1 MSNQRPDGIT
11 PSQTVGPYF
20 KYGLTPNGEYEWNDA
35 FTNNL
40 VTADTSGARIRVEG
54 TVYDGDGAVIPDCML
69 EIWQADAQGRF
80 SDPQDARAQPNS
92 SFKGFGRVGTN
103 AGGGYAFDTIK
114 PGSVPD
120 PDGKPQAPHIVLAV
134 FARGMLLHLYTRIY
148 FDDEA
153 SNASD
158 PVLAL
163 VPADR
168 RATLIAR
175 RQAGLGVY
183 TLDIHLQGDNE
194 TAFFDV

>member
-1 MSNQRPDGIT
+1 MSNPRPDGIT

-40 VTADTSGARIRVEG
+40 LTGDVSGERIRVEG
-54 TVYDGDGAVIPDCML
+54 KVYDGDGAVVPDCML

-80 SDPQDARAQPNS
+80 SDPQDKRAQPNN
-92 SFKGFGRVGTN
+92 SFKGFGRVGTD
-103 AGGGYAFDTIK
+103 GRGCFAFDTIK
-114 PGSVPD
+114 PGVVAD

-148 FDDEA
+148 FEDETA
-153 SNASD
+153 NVAD

-168 RATLIAR
+168 RDTLIAKR
-175 RQAGLGVY
+175 TGNGIY
-183 TLDIHLQGDNE
+183 TFDVHLQGDKE
-194 TAFFDV
+194 TVFFDV